1 MAKGKSA
8 GVIPDQHLREEFYAG
23 KGSHVAHEA
32 EDKADGFKHGGKT
45 KKMSK
50 KLMDMDYDIADG
62 EKPSKMKREARKH
75 GGHVMHHTHHEKPEH
90 MKHAKHV
97 GKVHGGMGA
106 KHGGKA
112 PRKAGGGVFSSA
124 HSGSARKPS
133 SHY

>member
-8 GVIPDQHLREEFYAG
+8 GVIPDQHLKKEFYAG
-23 KGSHVAHEA
+23 KDSHVAHEA
-32 EDKADGFKHGGKT
+32 EDKADGFKRGGKA
-45 KKMSK
+45 KKMSN
-50 KLMDMDYDIADG
+50 KLMDEDYTIADG
-62 EKPSKMKREARKH
+62 EKPGKMKREARKH
-75 GGHVMHHTHHEKPEH
+75 GGHVTHHEKPEH
-90 MKHAKHV
+90 LKHAKHV

>member
-8 GVIPDQHLREEFYAG
+8 GVIPDRHLQEEFYTG

-50 KLMDMDYDIADG
+50 KLMDEDYTIADG

-75 GGHVMHHTHHEKPEH
+75 GGHVMSHTHHEKPEH